1 MLDDLNEEF
10 KIVMRGWHK
19 TNLLPIY
26 DQAKNVIGDLYKK
39 GKLPPEYGYW
49 WASYVKN
56 SIILFEIM
64 MIDKYSNQS
73 AFTMRMLMEI
83 SADVLF
89 MSVQQGNIAE
99 FRKYYID
106 EPKTI
111 KDCSYSDFVTISN
124 KLRMFDY
131 KAGKEIKTR
140 ERIKLAFGKDGMK
153 FYDYLCCYTHLNYIG
168 VIKDI
173 DTAIDKNGEL
183 DYRLEFIKYY
193 PDTFV
198 AMICAIENFSGESGL
213 FDKIDTKKMRQAIT
227 NLVEKRSLGK
237 IE

>member
-1 MLDDLNEEF
+1 MFDGLNEDF
-10 KIVMRGWHK
+10 KMMMQSWHK

-26 DQAKNVIGDLYKK
+26 DQAKSVIGDLYKK
-39 GKLPPEYGYW
+39 DKLPPEYGYW

-89 MSVQQGNIAE
+89 MSVQQENVVE
-99 FRKYYID
+99 FRKYYIN
-106 EPKTI
+106 EPERI
-111 KDCSYSDFVTISN
+111 KGCSYSDFVITSK
-124 KLRMFDY
+124 KLRMFDHEV
-131 KAGKEIKTR
+131 GKEIKTG
-140 ERIKLAFGKDGMK
+140 ERVKLAFGKDGAE

-173 DTAIDKNGEL
+173 DTAIEKNNEL

-193 PDTFV
+193 PETLV
-198 AMICAIENFSGESGL
+198 AMVRAIENFSGENDL
-213 FDKIDTKKMRQAIT
+213 FSKIDTKKMEKIISG
-227 NLVEKRSLGK
+227 LVANHSLDKG
-237 IE
+237 E